1 MSKLAGYS
9 LAVSFAP
16 TGSNILKNN
25 GRFPLVISRR
35 NKFSHRLFSTRVLK
49 AQLHDKPGVV
59 SRYYLPPWFSV
70 APMMEW
76 TDNHYR
82 TLARLIS
89 KHAWLYTEMVA
100 AETIVHQKDNL
111 VDI

>member
-1 MSKLAGYS
+1 MTKLAGYS

-16 TGSNILKNN
+16 ISCNILKNN
-25 GRFPLVISRR
+25 CRFPLVISRR
-35 NKFSHRLFSTRVLK
+35 NKFRCRLFSTHALK
-49 AQLHDKPGVV
+49 AQLHDKPGAV

>member
-1 MSKLAGYS
+1 MKVLFLLMDRSWFAERGEMTKFAGYS

-35 NKFSHRLFSTRVLK
+35 NKFSYRLFSTRTLK

-59 SRYYLPPWFSV
+59 SRYYLPPWFRCV
-70 APMMEW
+70 PG
-76 TDNHYR
+76 NG
-82 TLARLIS
+82 IS
-89 KHAWLYTEMVA
+89 ALFFFFGFGVIYPYVYN
-100 AETIVHQKDNL
+100 VC
-111 VDI
+111 